1 MVKKYGGYV
10 MNFDFMPIKSI
21 TRMNSNFLSKCSE
34 DSVEAQPYF
43 LHHNHP
49 LIEEILKNL
58 NDNFNPN
65 SSESIGLDLMTKTLK
80 NVCEVDF
87 LKQLNYKDC
96 SFSPK
101 ILPKTSVCPIDN
113 SQYRKLY
120 DPSRTKLMLRKI
132 EESDSLAVKLW
143 TLKAGTENLG
153 DYLFNTTFYALSGKL
168 CPVTMEFLGT
178 NKHF

>member
-10 MNFDFMPIKSI
+10 MNFDFMPIKSL
-21 TRMNSNFLSKCSE
+21 TKMNSNFLSKCSE
-34 DSVEAQPYF
+34 DSIEAQPYF

-49 LIEEILKNL
+49 FIEEILKNL
-58 NDNFNPN
+58 NNNFNPL

-80 NVCEVDF
+80 NICEVDF

-96 SFSPK
+96 RLSPK

-153 DYLFNTTFYALSGKL
+153 EYLFNTTFYALSGKL

-178 NKHF
+178 DKHF